1 MIFYPAWEFN
11 KYNMEKIL
19 LKFNKDMSDS
29 DFIKYLLKLDNI
41 DSITN
46 MISEYDDDVLADF
59 YDNLYNV
66 CKRQIDNNMNNNTML
81 VNRNETIGEFMY
93 FLKMI

>member
-1 MIFYPAWEFN
+1 
-11 KYNMEKIL
+11 MEKIL